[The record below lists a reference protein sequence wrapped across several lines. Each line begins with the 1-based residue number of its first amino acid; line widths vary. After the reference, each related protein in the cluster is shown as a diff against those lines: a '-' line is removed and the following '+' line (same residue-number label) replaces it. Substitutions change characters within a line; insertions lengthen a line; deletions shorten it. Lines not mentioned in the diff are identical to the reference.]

1 MTTTMVKAPDVE
13 VSFIDEVCS
22 IPGGE
27 AIRSCI
33 QCGMCTGSCPTASK
47 WDYPPRKAIAMVRA
61 GLRKEL
67 LSSNS
72 MWFCASCYTCTVR
85 CPRDIKPADIMHA
98 LEIIS
103 IRSGLSTKK
112 NRTPVMYRC
121 FVESAKGNGRVYEL
135 GVMLKLFTRINPF
148 TALNMVKMLPVGLGL
163 ILHKRLPLKPSRIKG
178 ISELKAI
185 LDKARELGGV
195 K

>member
-1 MTTTMVKAPDVE
+1 MAETMVEAPAAE
-13 VSFIDEVCS
+13 TSFIDEVCS

-61 GLRKEL
+61 GLRDEL

-103 IRSGLSTKK
+103 IRSGLST
-112 NRTPVMYRC
+112 RRSLTPVMYKC
-121 FVESAKGNGRVYEL
+121 FVDSARGNGRVYEL
-135 GVMLKLFTRINPF
+135 GMMLKFFLKTNPF
-148 TALNMVKMLPVGLGL
+148 AALKLTTVGLGL
-163 ILHKRLPLKPSRIKG
+163 FLHKRMPLKPSRIKG
-178 ISELKAI
+178 RGELKAI
-185 LDKARELGGV
+185 LDKARALGGA

>member
-1 MTTTMVKAPDVE
+1 MAETMVKAPAIE

-98 LEIIS
+98 LEVLA
-103 IRSGLSTKK
+103 IRDGLSTKRS
-112 NRTPVMYRC
+112 RTPVMYKC
-121 FVESAKGNGRVYEL
+121 FVDSAKGNGRVYEL
-135 GVMLKLFTRINPF
+135 GMMLKFFLRTNPF
-148 TALNMVKMLPVGLGL
+148 AALKMAPVGLGL
-163 ILHKRLPLKPSRIKG
+163 FLHKRLPLKPNRIKG
-178 ISELKAI
+178 MGELKAI
-185 LDKARELGGV
+185 LNEAKALGGA

>member
-1 MTTTMVKAPDVE
+1 MDETIAVAPAAG
-13 VSFIDEVCS
+13 VSFTDEVCS

-33 QCGMCTGSCPTASK
+33 QCGMCTGSCPTANK
-47 WDYPPRKAIAMVRA
+47 WDYPPRRVIAMVRA
-61 GLRKEL
+61 GLREEL

-98 LEIIS
+98 LEVLAV
-103 IRSGLSTKK
+103 RSGLSTKQS
-112 NRTPVMYRC
+112 RTPVMYQC
-121 FVESAKGNGRVYEL
+121 FVDSANSNGRVYEL
-135 GVMLKLFTRINPF
+135 GMMIKLFLKTNPFAALKL
-148 TALNMVKMLPVGLGL
+148 APVGMGL
-163 ILHKRLPLKPSRIKG
+163 FFHGRMPLKPTRIKG
-178 ISELKAI
+178 IKEFKAI
-185 LDKARELGGV
+185 MDKAKKLGGG

>member
-1 MTTTMVKAPDVE
+1 MAETMVKAPAAE

-33 QCGMCTGSCPTASK
+33 QCGMCTGSCPTANK
-47 WDYPPRKAIAMVRA
+47 WDYSPRRVIAMVRA
-61 GLRKEL
+61 GLRDEL

-98 LEIIS
+98 LEIIA
-103 IRSGLSTKK
+103 IRSGLSTKRS
-112 NRTPVMYRC
+112 RTPVMYKC
-121 FVESAKGNGRVYEL
+121 FVDSARGNGRVYEL
-135 GVMLKLFTRINPF
+135 GMMIKLFLRTNPF
-148 TALNMVKMLPVGLGL
+148 AALKMAPVGLGL
-163 ILHKRLPLKPSRIKG
+163 FLHRRLPLKPSRIKG
-178 ISELKAI
+178 MGELKAI
-185 LDKARELGGV
+185 LDKARALEGAR
-195 K
+195 

>member
-1 MTTTMVKAPDVE
+1 MTETMVEAPAVGM
-13 VSFIDEVCS
+13 SFIDEVCS

-33 QCGMCTGSCPTASK
+33 QCGICTGSCPTANN
-47 WDYPPRKAIAMVRA
+47 WDYPPRRVIALVRA
-61 GLRKEL
+61 GLREEL

-98 LEIIS
+98 LEVLAV
-103 IRSGLSTKK
+103 RSGLSTKHS
-112 NRTPVMYRC
+112 NTPVMYQC
-121 FVESAKGNGRVYEL
+121 FVDSANGNGRVYEL
-135 GVMLKLFTRINPF
+135 GMMIKLFLKTNPFAALKL
-148 TALNMVKMLPVGLGL
+148 APVGMGL
-163 ILHKRLPLKPSRIKG
+163 FFHGRLPLGPTRIKG
-178 ISELKAI
+178 MKDLKAI
-185 LDKARELGGV
+185 IKKAKAIGGG

>member
-1 MTTTMVKAPDVE
+1 MTETVVKIPAAAAVE
-13 VSFIDEVCS
+13 FIDEICS

-33 QCGMCTGSCPTASK
+33 QCGMCTGSCPTANR

-98 LEIIS
+98 LEILA
-103 IRSGLSTKK
+103 IRSGLSTRRS
-112 NRTPVMYRC
+112 RTPVMYKC
-121 FVESAKGNGRVYEL
+121 FVDSAKSNGRVYEL
-135 GVMLKLFTRINPF
+135 GMMIKLFLKTNPFSALKL
-148 TALNMVKMLPVGLGL
+148 APVGLGL
-163 ILHKRLPLKPSRIKG
+163 FLHKRLPLKPSRIKG
-178 ISELKAI
+178 MGELKAI
-185 LDKARELGGV
+185 LDKAKALGGA

>member
-1 MTTTMVKAPDVE
+1 MNDTIAVTPEAG
-13 VSFIDEVCS
+13 VSFTDEVCS
-22 IPGGE
+22 VPGGD

-33 QCGMCTGSCPTASK
+33 QCGMCTGSCPTANN
-47 WDYPPRKAIAMVRA
+47 WDYPPRRVIAMVRA
-61 GLRKEL
+61 GLREEL

-98 LEIIS
+98 LEVIS

-112 NRTPVMYRC
+112 NRIPVMYKC
-121 FVESAKGNGRVYEL
+121 FVDSTKDNGRVFEM

-148 TALNMVKMLPVGLGL
+148 TALNMVKMAPVGLGL
-163 ILHKRLPLKPSRIKG
+163 LLHQRLPFKPSRIKRIG
-178 ISELKAI
+178 ELKAI
-185 LDKARELGGV
+185 LDKARELGGG

>member
-1 MTTTMVKAPDVE
+1 MADTTVEAPVAE

-33 QCGMCTGSCPTASK
+33 QCGMCTGSCPTASR
-47 WDYPPRKAIAMVRA
+47 WDYPPRQVIAMVQA
-61 GLRKEL
+61 GLRDEL

-85 CPRDIKPADIMHA
+85 CPRDIKPTDIMHA
-98 LEIIS
+98 LEIIA
-103 IRSGLSTKK
+103 IRDGLSTKRS
-112 NRTPVMYRC
+112 RTPVMYKC
-121 FVESAKGNGRVYEL
+121 FVDSAKGNGRVYEL
-135 GVMLKLFTRINPF
+135 GMMLKFFLRTNPF
-148 TALNMVKMLPVGLGL
+148 AALKMAPVGLGL
-163 ILHKRLPLKPSRIKG
+163 LLHRRLPLKPSRIKG
-178 ISELKAI
+178 IGELKAI
-185 LDKARELGGV
+185 LDKARTLGGA